1 MVGVVWLK
9 KGGGGGGRAPLS
21 PTMIHYAA
29 FWKPNRTRLIAQ
41 LWDLIET
48 SSFREDIK
56 GIKYINDNDDD
67 YKDIAEQTTIM
78 AY

>member
-1 MVGVVWLK
+1 MSAAYITLFGSSQRGTMV
-9 KGGGGGGRAPLS
+9 
-21 PTMIHYAA
+21 HYAG

-41 LWDLIET
+41 LWDFIET

-56 GIKYINDNDDD
+56 GIKDIKYNDND
-67 YKDIAEQTTIM
+67 YKDIAVKTIIM